1 MYQSILASQQLAL
14 GAQCTAEDLIQAME
28 VVYRQNGGGN
38 HGGRNNNNNNNHELA
53 MAAPGNRTKTCW
65 NCGKNGHVS
74 KDCRAPRTNN
84 KYKPGNNNNNN
95 GSSNTRSQ
103 RDVVCDECGMRGH
116 KRDRC
121 FCLAVNAHQ
130 HPANWRPPAGYRGSG
145 SSGAGDEQGQVSLD
159 HSGDDCNGYEL
170 MMCQLTFAQH
180 KDLLHDPNIWLGDSG
195 ASSHSTAY
203 QHGMVNMTDASS
215 SDGIVVG
222 NNQVNAVEAIG
233 DIPGV
238 FYNKF
243 GEASVSATLTD
254 VSYSR
259 DNAFNLLSIP
269 QLLMKGWTLSGKGD
283 IVTVTSPDGIEINF
297 DIIIPT
303 KRGWVYATY
312 FKRVNELAAV
322 RADGTKTVVPPQKLS
337 INEAHAK
344 FGHCSE
350 ALARRTAKALGV
362 QLKDG
367 PFKPCVA
374 CGMGKAKQCNVPKSV
389 ESSNPAV
396 GERIHADISTIRKK
410 VDSKYYVRPHWF
422 MMVDAASGIMFSSF
436 WKAKNDFVETACQV
450 LHRWIERGIV
460 IKKI

>member
-1 MYQSILASQQLAL
+1 M
-14 GAQCTAEDLIQAME
+14 
-28 VVYRQNGGGN
+28 
-38 HGGRNNNNNNNHELA
+38 
-53 MAAPGNRTKTCW
+53 
-65 NCGKNGHVS
+65 
-74 KDCRAPRTNN
+74 
-84 KYKPGNNNNNN
+84 
-95 GSSNTRSQ
+95 
-103 RDVVCDECGMRGH
+103 
-116 KRDRC
+116 RDRC
-121 FCLAVNAHQ
+121 FCLAVNAH
-130 HPANWRPPAGYRGSG
+130 HRPANWRPPPGYRGSG
-145 SSGAGDEQGQVSLD
+145 SGAGDEQGQASLN
-159 HSGDDCNGYEL
+159 HSGDNCNGYEL

-203 QHGMVNMTDASS
+203 QHGMTNMVDATS

-222 NNQVNAVEAIG
+222 NNQVNAVESIG
-233 DIPGV
+233 DIPSV

-243 GEASVSATLTD
+243 GDACVSATLTD
-254 VSYSR
+254 VSYSC
-259 DNAFNLLSIP
+259 DNAFNLLSFL

-303 KRGWVYATY
+303 KRGRVYATY
-312 FKRVNELAAV
+312 FKHVNELTAIH
-322 RADGTKTVVPPQKLS
+322 ADGTKTVVPPPKLT

-389 ESSNPAV
+389 ESSNPAI
-396 GERIHADISTIRKK
+396 GE
-410 VDSKYYVRPHWF
+410 
-422 MMVDAASGIMFSSF
+422 SS
-436 WKAKNDFVETACQV
+436 
-450 LHRWIERGIV
+450 
-460 IKKI
+460 